1 MSDQAE
7 LRSFSLS
14 GIAERCAR
22 ETEHFFQRQAH
33 DPRFCFELFRRAIAE
48 RCQGAWEAI
57 YAQYSPQVAGWVGRH
72 PAYPASG
79 EEVQYFINRALEK
92 MWAALTPAKFPRFPD
107 LKSLLRY
114 LQMCVHSVVL
124 DNIRPHERANNA
136 IRMERQP
143 DGAGAES
150 LDVQSE
156 PGDRDLEEQ
165 ALHREQRRTLWLEIS
180 VRLRNEKERH
190 VVYGSFVLALKPRE
204 LYVLHPDTF
213 RDVNEVYRVKENV
226 LARLRRDRELAKLFG
241 PHA

>member
-7 LRSFSLS
+7 LRSFSLL
-14 GIAERCAR
+14 GIVERCAR
-22 ETEHFFQRQAH
+22 ETERFFQRQAL

-114 LQMCVHSVVL
+114 LQMCVHSVILDHVRATEEPPVDYPVEVL
-124 DNIRPHERANNA
+124 AGEGNP
-136 IRMERQP
+136 
-143 DGAGAES
+143 GASTVEN
-150 LDVQSE
+150 
-156 PGDRDLEEQ
+156 Q
-165 ALHREQRRTLWLEIS
+165 ALDRTQKQAFWDEIDARLHSDQERR
-180 VRLRNEKERH
+180 

-204 LYVLHPDTF
+204 LYAQSPDLF
-213 RDVNEVYRVKENV
+213 RDVGEVYRVKENV
-226 LARLRRDRELAKLFG
+226 MARLRRDAELARFLG
-241 PHA
+241 QDA